1 MHPLIFV
8 MVGPSSYAADPRY
21 FGMNS
26 GTLPYPT
33 VFSQDLD
40 QRLRDLEENS
50 EGKLPQAEM
59 LFHALQAQD
68 RLEIAMLLTYD
79 PKRPHWQWLGYDVG
93 ERSNTHW
100 SAIRWML
107 DFWFAGEEKRW
118 LPELNDH
125 GLFKD
130 AATAAQ
136 FLEAYFQSGDSV
148 LSADRAE
155 NLAFYG
161 VFPIWMYVPP
171 QNWARDLP
179 LKDRIHYFAKAQN
192 IRIEWQDFPSGYAM
206 VDIWIKDAFV
216 VLQLGPGL
224 LGLSQL
230 TGNESI
236 FDVSPDEHFDNSDE
250 FLRRLRQ
257 LVENLCV

>member
-1 MHPLIFV
+1 
-8 MVGPSSYAADPRY
+8 
-21 FGMNS
+21 
-26 GTLPYPT
+26 
-33 VFSQDLD
+33 
-40 QRLRDLEENS
+40 
-50 EGKLPQAEM
+50 
-59 LFHALQAQD
+59 
-68 RLEIAMLLTYD
+68 
-79 PKRPHWQWLGYDVG
+79 
-93 ERSNTHW
+93 
-100 SAIRWML
+100 ML

-130 AATAAQ
+130 AAIAAE

-148 LSADRAE
+148 LSPDRAE
-155 NLAFYG
+155 NLALYG

-171 QNWARDLP
+171 QNWARDIP
-179 LKDRIHYFAKAQN
+179 LKDRIHDFAKAQN

-206 VDIWIKDAFV
+206 VNIWIKDAFV

-236 FDVSPDEHFDNSDE
+236 FDVSPDEHFHNSDD
-250 FLRRLRQ
+250 FLRRLSS
-257 LVENLCV
+257 LVENLCD